1 MVTVRSVLALAAVEN
16 WHIHQMDVSNAF
28 LQGDLFDEVYMNL
41 PQGFQ
46 LPKGFIVQ
54 GEKPVCRLT
63 KSLYGLKQAPRQ
75 WNVKLTDALIRL
87 GFT

>member
-16 WHIHQMDVSNAF
+16 WHVHQMDVSNAF

-46 LPKGFIVQ
+46 LP
-54 GEKPVCRLT
+54 R
-63 KSLYGLKQAPRQ
+63 S
-75 WNVKLTDALIRL
+75 
-87 GFT
+87 

>member
-1 MVTVRSVLALAAVEN
+1 
-16 WHIHQMDVSNAF
+16 MDVSNAF
-28 LQGDLFDEVYMNL
+28 LQGNLFDEVYMNL

-46 LPKGFIVQ
+46 LPEGLIMQ
-54 GEKPVCRLT
+54 GEIPVCRLT